1 MKTQSKPAPKAP
13 ASKPASKPAPTPT
26 PRPAQGQTQ
35 KPAGDT
41 RQFTPEATKP
51 EEKSKFSLSSFASN
65 WLGMGSDQPAKAET
79 VQPKAET
86 GQPRAETAQTQP
98 AQADDQRAKL
108 GEALGDKTMRR
119 GMKDDPHVE
128 ALQKALN
135 EKMGTELTL
144 DGDYGRNTQKAV
156 EDFQRQNGL
165 KPDGIFGPDTR
176 DKLLG
181 PSASQPEQKKDEPA
195 PAPTNNDELAKALG
209 DQTLRQGMKD
219 NPQVEALQKALN
231 DKLGLDLTTDGDY
244 GRNTRKAV
252 EDFQRQ
258 NGLNP
263 DGIFGNDTRNK
274 LLGREGDPKT
284 DQAGPAGPV
293 ADKYAKYAQHQELLA
308 RAIAAEARG
317 EPFDTQVGVAQTIM
331 NYADK
336 FGKNLPKLINSPYLS
351 SSRDG
356 NKKFYTMP
364 TSKIAGWDKFYQAA
378 GDALA
383 GKSKV
388 GANRIYFHD
397 DSIGAPRWVNKSSAL
412 KLGSMIFYTGK

>member
-1 MKTQSKPAPKAP
+1 MKTQTKPAPKAPANKP
-13 ASKPASKPAPTPT
+13 ASKPASKPAA
-26 PRPAQGQTQ
+26 RPAA
-35 KPAGDT
+35 KPAQSQTATGDT
-41 RQFTPEATKP
+41 RQITPEAAKP
-51 EEKSKFSLSSFASN
+51 EEKSRFSLSSFAGN
-65 WLGMGSDQPAKAET
+65 WLGLGGDQPANKAT
-79 VQPKAET
+79 DTKGQTAQPAADTAQPKADE
-86 GQPRAETAQTQP
+86 
-98 AQADDQRAKL
+98 QRAKL

-119 GMKDDPHVE
+119 GMKDDPHIE

-135 EKMGTELTL
+135 EKMGTDLKL
-144 DGDYGRNTQKAV
+144 DGDYGKNTQKAV

-181 PSASQPEQKKDEPA
+181 GAANQPDQKKDATASA
-195 PAPTNNDELAKALG
+195 PANNDELAKALG
-209 DQTLRQGMKD
+209 DKTLRSGMKD

-231 DKLGLDLTTDGDY
+231 DKMGLDLKTDGDY
-244 GRNTRKAV
+244 GRNTRGAV

-263 DGIFGNDTRNK
+263 DGIFGNDTRDK
-274 LLGREGDPKT
+274 LLGRESAPKT
-284 DQAGPAGPV
+284 KETGASGPV
-293 ADKYAKYAQHQELLA
+293 ADKYAKYAQHRELLA

-364 TSKIAGWDKFYQAA
+364 TSKIAGWDKFYKAA

-397 DSIGAPRWVNKSSAL
+397 DSIRAPRWVNKSSAL

>member
-1 MKTQSKPAPKAP
+1 MKTQTKPAPKAPANKP
-13 ASKPASKPAPTPT
+13 ASKPASKPAA
-26 PRPAQGQTQ
+26 RPAA
-35 KPAGDT
+35 KPAQSQTATGDT
-41 RQFTPEATKP
+41 RQITPEAAKP
-51 EEKSKFSLSSFASN
+51 EEKSRFSLSSFAGN
-65 WLGMGSDQPAKAET
+65 WLGLGGDQPANKAT
-79 VQPKAET
+79 DTKGQTAQPAADTAQPKADE
-86 GQPRAETAQTQP
+86 
-98 AQADDQRAKL
+98 QRAKL

-119 GMKDDPHVE
+119 GMKDDPHIE

-135 EKMGTELTL
+135 EKMGTDLKL
-144 DGDYGRNTQKAV
+144 DGDYGKNTQ
-156 EDFQRQNGL
+156 
-165 KPDGIFGPDTR
+165 
-176 DKLLG
+176 
-181 PSASQPEQKKDEPA
+181 
-195 PAPTNNDELAKALG
+195 
-209 DQTLRQGMKD
+209 
-219 NPQVEALQKALN
+219 
-231 DKLGLDLTTDGDY
+231 
-244 GRNTRKAV
+244 KAV

-263 DGIFGNDTRNK
+263 DGIFGNDTRDK
-274 LLGREGDPKT
+274 LLGRESAPKT
-284 DQAGPAGPV
+284 KETGASGPV
-293 ADKYAKYAQHQELLA
+293 ADKYAKYAQHRELLA

-364 TSKIAGWDKFYQAA
+364 TSKIAGWDKFYKAA

-397 DSIGAPRWVNKSSAL
+397 DSIRAPRWVNKSSAL